1 MAWAPA
7 LIAGLGGL
15 GGLFGNRKQTQ
26 QQTSRF
32 NNLNRS
38 NISGS
43 QTGQVHTELNPLAGA
58 GYNTLAAQYQKM
70 LGQDPDLKGYEA
82 NQFSDINR
90 QSSQLGE
97 TQQGLLASRGIT
109 GPAALN
115 AQTGLDN
122 QAFAQKI
129 GIHNQIPLLA
139 QQMQQNL
146 MGQAGGFFNSIP
158 TDTYT
163 TGYTSGA
170 SEENQTGE
178 STGTQTNPGN
188 MLGGLFGGMGNLL
201 AFLYGRGAFGG
212 AKQAT
217 T

>member
-15 GGLFGNRKQTQ
+15 GGLFGNRRSTA
-26 QQTSRF
+26 TSTNRF
-32 NNLNRS
+32 NNQNRS
-38 NISGS
+38 NMTGS
-43 QTGQVHTELNPLAGA
+43 QVGQTHTELNPLAGA

-90 QSSQLGE
+90 QAGQLGE
-97 TQQGLLASRGIT
+97 AQQGLLASRGVT

-146 MGQAGGFFNSIP
+146 MGQAGGFFSGIP
-158 TDTYT
+158 TDQYT
-163 TGYTSGA
+163 TGYSSGS

-178 STGTQTNPGN
+178 STGSQTQPGN
-188 MLGGLFGGMGNLL
+188 MLGGMFGGMGNLL

-212 AKQAT
+212 AKPAT